1 MEIYIEYLNKDNAYK
16 VERKSFDSF
25 EGARSWGAQNID
37 NFNLDMIKIKV
48 LWEI

>member
-25 EGARSWGAQNID
+25 EGARSWGQQNIN
-37 NFNLDMIKIKV
+37 NFILDMIKIKV
-48 LWEI
+48 L

>member
-25 EGARSWGAQNID
+25 EGARSWGQQNID
-37 NFNLDMIKIKV
+37 NFILDMIKIKFKN
-48 LWEI
+48 